1 MLFFIERMIFNI
13 AVIMKRVRE
22 SSAPFYRPTISQQ
35 ESAGLHPGVL
45 TLMKQCW
52 AEEPK
57 ERPLFS
63 DIAKSLKIINE
74 GKLVTQYLCI
84 AF

>member
-1 MLFFIERMIFNI
+1 MTVNV
-13 AVIMKRVRE
+13 AVIAKRVQD

-35 ESAGLHPGVL
+35 ESAGLHPGIL

-52 AEEPK
+52 AEEPN
-57 ERPLFS
+57 ERPSFN

-74 GKLVTQYLCI
+74 GKLVTWNLS
-84 AF
+84 FTF